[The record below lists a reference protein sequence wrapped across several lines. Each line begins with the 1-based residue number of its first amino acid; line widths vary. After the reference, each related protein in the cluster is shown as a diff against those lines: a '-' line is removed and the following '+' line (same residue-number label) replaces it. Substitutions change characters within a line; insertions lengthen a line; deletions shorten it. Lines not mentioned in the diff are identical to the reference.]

1 MSELFHIK
9 NIQKTDTFYFGNEF
23 LTYLQEAVSNIKS
36 SELYVGTIH
45 SVKGL
50 EYDNVFVM
58 NVGSYCFRLEDEEMK
73 NLFYVAIT
81 RAKNHLFVYELFDD

>member
-1 MSELFHIK
+1 
-9 NIQKTDTFYFGNEF
+9 
-23 LTYLQEAVSNIKS
+23 YLKDAIEDVKS

-58 NVGSYCFRLEDEEMK
+58 NVGSYNFQLKNEDMK

-81 RAKNHLFVYELFDD
+81 RAKNRLLVYKLFDS